1 MLWYRMCYVPL
12 PKNASVEILCAF
24 CDNGAPAIVLGLK
37 NLLRLHP
44 KISFCAK
51 QNAHHFN
58 PIYILRSIY
67 ITRFKV
73 PLQDVPRGVAQ
84 ERIEKHTACDWY
96 HMHMIS
102 YYDVLKCMCCSI
114 YLWQHACITQQQRPA
129 GPLIAGP
136 DNKSNQLPG
145 IK

>member
-67 ITRFKV
+67 ITRFPSGTCLGEWRKN
-73 PLQDVPRGVAQ
+73 
-84 ERIEKHTACDWY
+84 E
-96 HMHMIS
+96 
-102 YYDVLKCMCCSI
+102 LKNI
-114 YLWQHACITQQQRPA
+114 QHAI
-129 GPLIAGP
+129 
-136 DNKSNQLPG
+136 G
-145 IK
+145 IIRV